1 MIPIKLRKFQPRYPY
16 KMYSYIKKSVMIN
29 LFSPARLCVVKHLY
43 TKCTKQPWPYLLAYD
58 NENGERQWSVK
69 SIFSVREK
77 L

>member
-1 MIPIKLRKFQPRYPY
+1 
-16 KMYSYIKKSVMIN
+16 MIN

-69 SIFSVREK
+69 SIFFGAREIIVI
-77 L
+77 LQFMQVCSFS